1 MPDISPIHPANHV
14 EKTDSLTSYKKLQ
27 QKSIPLTEALLSS
40 KETSDGLGL
49 EIMNQ
54 INNDFDKLSAQ
65 APLSPQN
72 LQKIQAELSSLHK
85 LSSEQLQE
93 LDKKIRKNR

>member
-1 MPDISPIHPANHV
+1 MPDISPINPANHV
-14 EKTDSLTSYKKLQ
+14 EKPDSLTSYKKLQ

-40 KETSDGLGL
+40 KETSDEFGL

-72 LQKIQAELSSLHK
+72 LQKIQA
-85 LSSEQLQE
+85 
-93 LDKKIRKNR
+93 